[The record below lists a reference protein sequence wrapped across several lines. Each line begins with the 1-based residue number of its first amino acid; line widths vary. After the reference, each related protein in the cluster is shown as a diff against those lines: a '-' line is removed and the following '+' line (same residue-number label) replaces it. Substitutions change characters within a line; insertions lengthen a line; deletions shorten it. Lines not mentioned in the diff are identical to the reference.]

1 MTVVAGAWKR
11 PPGQSR
17 LTPMT
22 EAAVAHVERFNAAV
36 VTGDW
41 SALVA
46 SLHPDA
52 VMTFVGP
59 PVGPFVG
66 RAAIAAAYAE
76 NPPTD
81 TMSIVR
87 VSTAGDTELV
97 AFQWSQGGTGTME
110 IQRAAGQITSLLIR
124 FD

>member
-1 MTVVAGAWKR
+1 
-11 PPGQSR
+11 
-17 LTPMT
+17 MT
-22 EAAVAHVERFNAAV
+22 EEAVAHVERFNTAV

-46 SLHPDA
+46 SLHPDV

-59 PVGPFVG
+59 PVGPFIG
-66 RAAIAAAYAE
+66 RAAVAAAYAE
-76 NPPTD
+76 NPPDD
-81 TMSIVR
+81 TMSIVQ
-87 VSTAGDTELV
+87 VGTAGDAELV
-97 AFQWSQGGTGTME
+97 AFRWSRGGTGTME